1 MSDTIRGDDNARHGM
16 QPHAGRHLSRQE
28 RESRTDLSD
37 LHTSSLL
44 TVRQLLRHRMIS
56 GDDPR
61 FAINALPD
69 PLPPPVASKH
79 RARHEDSER
88 ATAVTGGEEADVCV
102 GTATIS
108 ER

>member
-1 MSDTIRGDDNARHGM
+1 M

-102 GTATIS
+102 GSATIS
-108 ER
+108 EW